1 MAVTVTSIESNNGNP
16 KRNTGITTGNEFI
29 YKVNPA
35 QKVQITGLATSTG
48 DAQVFYSND
57 PIMAA
62 PTDFTTLVASS
73 LGVLTDDLGEN
84 LGSGIEWVGV
94 SVTSGTWT
102 VNIKE
107 L

>member
-1 MAVTVTSIESNNGNP
+1 MAITVQPIEDNGGNP
-16 KRNTGITTGNEFI
+16 KRDAGITTGNEFI
-29 YKVNPA
+29 YKVNP
-35 QKVQITGLATSTG
+35 KSKIQITGIATSTG

-57 PIMAA
+57 PNMAA

-73 LGVLTDDLGEN
+73 LGALTDDLGEN
-84 LGSGIEWVGV
+84 LGEGIEWIGV
-94 SVTSGTWT
+94 DVTSGTWT